1 MTLEEANV
9 ILKYHLPCVITG
21 ASDNLKPIANGEYRI
36 NQISKSYRQR
46 DRRYIYSA
54 QIEQNQ
60 RTAYI
65 VELDDIS
72 CASGYE
78 TMVESKIKQSEKSQL
93 MRQISKLLGI
103 LKTKKEINK
112 YISDLINEI
121 KQQDKIK
128 EQKKCVQD

>member
-21 ASDNLKPIANGEYRI
+21 TRDDLKAIANGEYWI
-36 NQISKSYRQR
+36 KEISKSYRPR
-46 DRRYIYSA
+46 DHQYIYSA
-54 QIEQNQ
+54 HIEQNQ
-60 RTAYI
+60 RTVYI
-65 VELDDIS
+65 VELDEIS

-78 TMVESKIKQSEKSQL
+78 TMVQSKIKQSEKSQL

-121 KQQDKIK
+121 KQQDKVK
-128 EQKKCVQD
+128 EQ